1 MDTTAIL
8 ANLQDLWRRR
18 ASYREL
24 RRTVWCDQ
32 HTPRAELEDRRDG
45 LDICIAVTREDID
58 ADLEAL
64 HVALTRQQVSA

>member
-1 MDTTAIL
+1 MDTTALL
-8 ANLQDLWRRR
+8 ANLHELWRRR

-32 HTPRAELEDRRDG
+32 RAPKDELETRRDG
-45 LDICIAVTREDID
+45 LDVCIAVTREDID

-64 HVALTRQQVSA
+64 HTALTRQQVSA